1 MGGELR
7 MTPGTLSGHGGGCE
21 SLADK
26 FGQLAQLLEQARTD
40 DQCFGPIGNAV
51 GISDKYF
58 ETLQGCQ
65 ETAQKAQQFLVE
77 TKQSL
82 DDTVKDYHD
91 TEQQI
96 IELLNKAG
104 EGLAG

>member
-1 MGGELR
+1 MGGNMQVNSE
-7 MTPGTLSGHGGGCE
+7 TLSAHGAGSR

-58 ETLQGCQ
+58 ESLQAAQEMVGKAKEFLTGVKQ
-65 ETAQKAQQFLVE
+65 ALDETA
-77 TKQSL
+77 
-82 DDTVKDYHD
+82 KDHD
-91 TEQQI
+91 ENDRQI
-96 IELLNKAG
+96 GEALAKIGKELG
-104 EGLAG
+104 G

>member
-1 MGGELR
+1 MGGQLQV
-7 MTPGTLSGHGGGCE
+7 TPGTLSGHGGGCE

-40 DQCFGPIGNAV
+40 DQCFGPVGNAI
-51 GISDKYF
+51 GISDRYF

-65 ETAQKAQQFLVE
+65 ETARKARQFLME
-77 TKQSL
+77 TKQAL
-82 DDTVKDYHD
+82 EDTIKDYD
-91 TEQQI
+91 ETERKI
-96 IELLNKAG
+96 IEVLNKAG

>member
-65 ETAQKAQQFLVE
+65 EMAQKAQQFLVE

-82 DDTVKDYHD
+82 DDTVKDYND

>member
-1 MGGELR
+1 MGGNLQ
-7 MTPGTLSGHGGGCE
+7 MTPGTLTEHGSGCE

-26 FGQLAQLLEQARTD
+26 FQQLSQLLEQARTD

-65 ETAQKAQQFLVE
+65 ESAQKAQQFLTE
-77 TKQSL
+77 TKQAL
-82 DDTVKDYHD
+82 EDTVKDYGE
-91 TEQQI
+91 TEQQV
-96 IELLNKAG
+96 IEMLNKAG

>member
-1 MGGELR
+1 MGGNLQ
-7 MTPGTLSGHGGGCE
+7 MTPGTLSGHGDGCE

-58 ETLQGCQ
+58 ESIQSCQ
-65 ETAQKAQQFLVE
+65 EMAQKAQQFLMD

-82 DDTVKDYHD
+82 ADTVKDYGE
-91 TEQQI
+91 TEQKI
-96 IELLNKAG
+96 IDMLNKAG